1 MLLKIC
7 INDPHHSRKSVNDD
21 PNHNRKQFPI
31 CLAWALTVWISPGMA
46 IKGLVKLFLGE
57 NEKEYGLTYVGM
69 SRVLA
74 CEQIDIG
81 LGCSLGRLITI
92 ILISSRLKIGLI
104 EDIRL
109 NVSHDNC
116 KDFYFNS

>member
-1 MLLKIC
+1 M
-7 INDPHHSRKSVNDD
+7 
-21 PNHNRKQFPI
+21 
-31 CLAWALTVWISPGMA
+31 T
-46 IKGLVKLFLGE
+46 IKGLVKFLLGE

-74 CEQIDIG
+74 CEQIDLG
-81 LGCSLGRLITI
+81 PGCSLERLTTK
-92 ILISSRLKIGLI
+92 ILISSILKVGLI

-116 KDFYFNS
+116 RDFYINSCVHIYS